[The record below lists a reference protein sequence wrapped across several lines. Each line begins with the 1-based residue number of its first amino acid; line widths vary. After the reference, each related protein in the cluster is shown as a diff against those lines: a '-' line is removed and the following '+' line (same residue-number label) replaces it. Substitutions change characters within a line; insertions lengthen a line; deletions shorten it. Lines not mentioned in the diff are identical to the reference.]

1 MPAAARVWSPRA
13 VAWKEGSPSG
23 VRRAALSGPTP
34 SRLTPTATRRALSS
48 RQSAGVSS
56 VPLVWMAAWNLR
68 PEARPK
74 SSTFTA
80 VSQRSRGS
88 PPVNWMRRGSPRRAG
103 QSHGLCR
110 PLGGEILTRRPAPG
124 VAVAAGQITAVGEA
138 QHQGVQPALH

>member
-88 PPVNWMRRGSPRRAG
+88 PPVNWMRRAPPGGQARATASAARSGERSSPAG
-103 QSHGLCR
+103 
-110 PLGGEILTRRPAPG
+110 PLPA
-124 VAVAAGQITAVGEA
+124 
-138 QHQGVQPALH
+138 